1 VIADYYDN
9 QIDVYRSNNKL
20 PIILNYEITVDREDE
35 LYANISVP
43 RMNSGCEAYLDG
55 ALIGYFSPG
64 TNYSTILRLGSYGI
78 GDKVQFTIMADHDTF
93 TYMQINFAYFDTA
106 AFETQFAQVNTDSTQ
121 ITEADDGYIT
131 FTADVDAGDMILTS
145 IPFEDGWTAY
155 VDGVETE
162 IKPYQE
168 ALIALDVAP
177 GHHDVRLQY
186 APPGIKAGAV
196 LSIVGI
202 IGLAALS
209 VIDGKNKR

>member
-1 VIADYYDN
+1 
-9 QIDVYRSNNKL
+9 
-20 PIILNYEITVDREDE
+20 
-35 LYANISVP
+35 
-43 RMNSGCEAYLDG
+43 
-55 ALIGYFSPG
+55 
-64 TNYSTILRLGSYGI
+64 
-78 GDKVQFTIMADHDTF
+78 
-93 TYMQINFAYFDTA
+93 
-106 AFETQFAQVNTDSTQ
+106 
-121 ITEADDGYIT
+121 
-131 FTADVDAGDMILTS
+131 MILTS